1 MKNFT
6 ESTIEETTL
15 EWSKE
20 IGHTIVFGND
30 IAPKNMLASLRD
42 GMSMLRVM
50 RGEVMNYFQSPLSIT
65 PLFNGVVEL

>member
-1 MKNFT
+1 MTHFT
-6 ESTIEETTL
+6 ESTLEETVL
-15 EWSKE
+15 EWFKDM
-20 IGHTIVFGND
+20 GYTIAFGND